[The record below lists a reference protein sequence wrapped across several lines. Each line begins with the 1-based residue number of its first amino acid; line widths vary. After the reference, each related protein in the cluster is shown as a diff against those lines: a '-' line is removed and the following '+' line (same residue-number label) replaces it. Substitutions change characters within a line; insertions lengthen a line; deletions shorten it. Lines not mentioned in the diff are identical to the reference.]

1 MIHWCILLVSST
13 IFILDLKKLTALL
26 KVSIPYYLEVRKDS
40 YAKNIFA
47 PSGSCTANFEL
58 KLMGGIPTVFPNSGP
73 KKPGVYIFSAS
84 AKISRFHDQNSWKD
98 GFSCVVTFEWRI
110 IGTG

>member
-1 MIHWCILLVSST
+1 M
-13 IFILDLKKLTALL
+13 KKLTALL

-40 YAKNIFA
+40 FAKNIFA

-73 KKPGVYIFSAS
+73 KKPGVYVLAAS
-84 AKISRFHDQNSWKD
+84 TKIANFDRPSSREDILRS
-98 GFSCVVTFEWRI
+98 R
-110 IGTG
+110 